1 MTKPLH
7 QPCLKSDTFRVYSY
21 PFVPLLLVN
30 PCYTI
35 QAKERLLGIH
45 REAGAGCRFIHNR
58 QLRMDLNDAAF
69 AKAFFGIWLDPRTTE
84 PALRKSLIGEA

>member
-1 MTKPLH
+1 MPK
-7 QPCLKSDTFRVYSY
+7 KAF
-21 PFVPLLLVN
+21 
-30 PCYTI
+30 
-35 QAKERLLGIH
+35 AKAASLRSM
-45 REAGAGCRFIHNR
+45 RSCRFIHNR